1 MLRLNRLQ
9 EDVQQELGLR
19 QNELTLEITEMI
31 AQIIEV
37 MGEEEGYTLIFN
49 AIQSGLVYIG
59 PDAGY
64 YG

>member
-1 MLRLNRLQ
+1 
-9 EDVQQELGLR
+9 LG
-19 QNELTLEITEMI
+19 ITEMV

-59 PDAGY
+59 PTLDITDEIIQRINAMSALNGA
-64 YG
+64 